1 MWCSI
6 GNCYLHYVVSTMDI
20 EEEIVVVESVSGV
33 DGPLACEDVGTNNL
47 DMESVQPTLSN
58 SLENEVLQ
66 LTIIQVQ
73 VALWKPHH

>member
-1 MWCSI
+1 
-6 GNCYLHYVVSTMDI
+6 MDL
-20 EEEIVVVESVSGV
+20 EEEIVVVESVDDV

-47 DMESVQPTLSN
+47 DMDNMRQTLCN

-73 VALWKPHH
+73 VPFWKPHH